1 LEAAV
6 LLERKA
12 QKREFGKL
20 LTRVEALE
28 AAAAKEKKA
37 RTDLET
43 TTKEKLDS
51 LETRDPPEQA
61 TLVATS
67 VKAMIL
73 KDEEFLQR
81 VRADANVQP
90 TQNNNQSEQ
99 VITPATFVEAVSAA
113 CSSLTRPQYG
123 MDFGGHGGVYVPSGT
138 YQQLLQGQ
146 QQQQPA
152 RSTRNR
158 GLLSPS
164 QAFHPLYF
172 DLNPQ

>member
-1 LEAAV
+1 M

-37 RTDLET
+37 RTNWET

-51 LETRDPPEQA
+51 LETRDPSEQA

-81 VRADANVQP
+81 VRADENVQP
-90 TQNNNQSEQ
+90 KQNNGQSEK
-99 VITPATFVEAVSAA
+99 VII
-113 CSSLTRPQYG
+113 
-123 MDFGGHGGVYVPSGT
+123 
-138 YQQLLQGQ
+138 QLLSSKQFQ
-146 QQQQPA
+146 LRVPV
-152 RSTRNR
+152 
-158 GLLSPS
+158 
-164 QAFHPLYF
+164 
-172 DLNPQ
+172 

>member
-1 LEAAV
+1 M

-51 LETRDPPEQA
+51 LENRDTPEQA

-81 VRADANVQP
+81 VRADENVQP
-90 TQNNNQSEQ
+90 KQNNGQSEK
-99 VITPATFVEAVSAA
+99 VII
-113 CSSLTRPQYG
+113 
-123 MDFGGHGGVYVPSGT
+123 
-138 YQQLLQGQ
+138 QLLSSKQFQ
-146 QQQQPA
+146 LRVPV
-152 RSTRNR
+152 
-158 GLLSPS
+158 
-164 QAFHPLYF
+164 
-172 DLNPQ
+172 

>member
-81 VRADANVQP
+81 VRADENVQP
-90 TQNNNQSEQ
+90 KQNNGQSEK
-99 VITPATFVEAVSAA
+99 VIIQLLSSKQFQLRVPAHPSAIRDGLWRA
-113 CSSLTRPQYG
+113 
-123 MDFGGHGGVYVPSGT
+123 GGGGNVPSGT

>member
-1 LEAAV
+1 MSLAKCTAMEERLTVQIEGLEAAV
-6 LLERKA
+6 LLARKA
-12 QKREFGKL
+12 HKREFGKL

-73 KDEEFLQR
+73 KDE
-81 VRADANVQP
+81 
-90 TQNNNQSEQ
+90 
-99 VITPATFVEAVSAA
+99 TFS
-113 CSSLTRPQYG
+113 
-123 MDFGGHGGVYVPSGT
+123 
-138 YQQLLQGQ
+138 
-146 QQQQPA
+146 PA
-152 RSTRNR
+152 RAGR
-158 GLLSPS
+158 
-164 QAFHPLYF
+164 
-172 DLNPQ
+172 